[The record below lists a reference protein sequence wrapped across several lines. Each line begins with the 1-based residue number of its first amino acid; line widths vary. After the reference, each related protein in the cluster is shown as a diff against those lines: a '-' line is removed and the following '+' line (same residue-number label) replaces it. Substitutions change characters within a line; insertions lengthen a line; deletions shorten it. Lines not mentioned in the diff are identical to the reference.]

1 MSLIFSI
8 SLHFTSLISTST
20 PCSSLFDLAA
30 QRVIIECSACHEFHR
45 RKRWADQQW
54 RAQDPYA
61 NVLEATQDKTRRL
74 LYEASDPSE
83 LRYALPPAEVKAW
96 KAAVENRIHLE
107 RFVRYIGFTCEF
119 GGSEAGLR
127 YSLEHENITPINPA
141 AGSLVACVL
150 LGKDKSSQSF
160 MGFAPP

>member
-8 SLHFTSLISTST
+8 SLHFTSLNSTST

-61 NVLEATQDKTRRL
+61 NVLER
-74 LYEASDPSE
+74 S
-83 LRYALPPAEVKAW
+83 ALPPPEVKAW
-96 KAAVENRIHLE
+96 KAAVENMIHLE

-119 GGSEAGLR
+119 GVSEAGLR
-127 YSLEHENITPINPA
+127 YSLEHQNITPINPA

-160 MGFAPP
+160 MGFAPPSPCRYNGDIMDISQI

>member
-1 MSLIFSI
+1 MNSTGESAGL
-8 SLHFTSLISTST
+8 TSNGGLRI
-20 PCSSLFDLAA
+20 PMPM
-30 QRVIIECSACHEFHR
+30 H
-45 RKRWADQQW
+45 
-54 RAQDPYA
+54 
-61 NVLEATQDKTRRL
+61 NVLEATQGKTRRL

-83 LRYALPPAEVKAW
+83 LRAPAEVKAW

-119 GGSEAGLR
+119 GVSEAGLR
-127 YSLEHENITPINPA
+127 YSLEHQNITPINPA